1 MEIAYKY
8 IQRFQE
14 VRMWGRINLHWAD
27 LNNDVNILVG
37 INGSGKTT
45 LLNLIHDYYTGQ
57 KTKKEIAVRLPIS
70 VLSTFPPTRKKRP
83 KVSCFKI

>member
-8 IQRFQE
+8 IQRFQV

-37 INGSGKTT
+37 INGA
-45 LLNLIHDYYTGQ
+45 LNAGILAVQMLAVGDEQIQ
-57 KTKKEIAVRLPIS
+57 EIGRAHV
-70 VLSTFPPTRKKRP
+70 
-83 KVSCFKI
+83 

>member
-8 IQRFQE
+8 IQRFQV

-45 LLNLIHDYYTGQ
+45 LLNLIQ
-57 KTKKEIAVRLPIS
+57 IIIPVKRLK
-70 VLSTFPPTRKKRP
+70 RK
-83 KVSCFKI
+83 